1 MTGKTLKELNVQVG
15 DVVECVSAHGDWLK
29 KGKTYTV
36 DHDMRVVG
44 YDITSLN
51 VSTFRIITRA
61 PPTLWRDLTPAEKGA
76 LLLAHHEGKTVQGTR
91 VDIPD
96 DWRVTAIGLDNHAYR
111 IKPHIPKT
119 ATETFYGHSTK
130 SVQLEWGFSRVTNGF
145 SDTHCITFTT
155 IDGVPDC
162 ASVKMEVL

>member
-44 YDITSLN
+44 HDITSLN
-51 VSTFRIITRA
+51 VSTFRIISRA
-61 PPTLWRDLTPAEKGA
+61 TKYTDWKFGTAPDGA
-76 LLLAHHEGKTVQGTR
+76 DTHVM
-91 VDIPD
+91 PD
-96 DWRVTAIGLDNHAYR
+96 GSVAWRVKVEPKVERVVLFGCADEYS
-111 IKPHIPKT
+111 PH
-119 ATETFYGHSTK
+119 
-130 SVQLEWGFSRVTNGF
+130 VVT
-145 SDTHCITFTT
+145 SDTHCIIFTT

-162 ASVKMEVL
+162 ASVKMEVLCCAVLR